1 MLLAG
6 LSQLQVAET
15 LVNEHVGLTLG
26 RRSRESC
33 QVASSDL
40 RTAFRQELPKPRP
53 PRSSALKLRRLL
65 AVSPRWVL
73 CHSAHPQRWMRRF
86 ASLGGREGA
95 KPKPVMGWYPADA
108 DQIPPVS
115 TTCLR
120 QFRIFLLRLSKH
132 IFFQTQSHSRID
144 NRRFAGMSRAARSLS
159 SLGLCRAL
167 TRGLP
172 PAVRQGDASALKDAR
187 HFSGPH
193 RRFHSD
199 SRDATYKCPF
209 FLIEDPLAVA
219 TVSHICHL
227 VSHSKWRKWG
237 ILLRSWC

>member
-1 MLLAG
+1 MLLTG

-40 RTAFRQELPKPRP
+40 RTAFRRELPKPRP

-86 ASLGGREGA
+86 ASSGGREGA

-132 IFFQTQSHSRID
+132 IFFSNPKPLPDRQQ
-144 NRRFAGMSRAARSLS
+144 AV
-159 SLGLCRAL
+159 CRDVSGHQIPQL
-167 TRGLP
+167 
-172 PAVRQGDASALKDAR
+172 
-187 HFSGPH
+187 SGPLQ
-193 RRFHSD
+193 SPD
-199 SRDATYKCPF
+199 SRSSSRHTPG
-209 FLIEDPLAVA
+209 
-219 TVSHICHL
+219 
-227 VSHSKWRKWG
+227 R
-237 ILLRSWC
+237 R

>member
-40 RTAFRQELPKPRP
+40 RTAFRRELPKPRP

-86 ASLGGREGA
+86 APSGGREGA

-108 DQIPPVS
+108 DQIPTSIHHVPTSVS
-115 TTCLR
+115 YFSPSFIQTYIFSNPKPLPDR
-120 QFRIFLLRLSKH
+120 Q
-132 IFFQTQSHSRID
+132 Q
-144 NRRFAGMSRAARSLS
+144 AV
-159 SLGLCRAL
+159 CRDVSGCQIPQL
-167 TRGLP
+167 
-172 PAVRQGDASALKDAR
+172 
-187 HFSGPH
+187 SGPLQ
-193 RRFHSD
+193 SPD
-199 SRDATYKCPF
+199 SRSSSRHMPG
-209 FLIEDPLAVA
+209 
-219 TVSHICHL
+219 
-227 VSHSKWRKWG
+227 R
-237 ILLRSWC
+237 R